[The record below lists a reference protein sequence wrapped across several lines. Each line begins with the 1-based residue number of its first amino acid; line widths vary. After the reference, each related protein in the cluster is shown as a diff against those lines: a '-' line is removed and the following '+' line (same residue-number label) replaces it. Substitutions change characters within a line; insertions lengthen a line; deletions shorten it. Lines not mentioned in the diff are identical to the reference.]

1 VEGLSEFTV
10 VSINDNTIIGA
21 YAVEEQPSGRVIGRN
36 LKMSRSQAD
45 MLKFELQRVFQM
57 GRDSHEVPQTN

>member
-36 LKMSRSQAD
+36 LRMSRSQAD
-45 MLKFELQRVFQM
+45 MLQVRAAACLPDGERQ
-57 GRDSHEVPQTN
+57 S